1 MIQLEQEEIDL
12 LKERG
17 FSIKTK
23 FFGKEINWQTKKM
36 SLSRLVDLSDV
47 YIKMQVDENAMY
59 SNDIGDVIAEQF
71 KSVKMNAK
79 KAAEALA
86 IAVSD
91 GFFTRKLIAWHF
103 LRNINPKELKEYTE
117 KLIKQSDYQNFTV
130 SIILMNGNRITKPTV
145 IEKNQMEKMKE
156 KGLNPSTES

>member
-1 MIQLEQEEIDL
+1 MIKLEQEEIDL

-17 FSIKTK
+17 FYIKTK
-23 FFGKEINWQTKKM
+23 FLGKEINWQTKKM

-91 GFFTRKLIAWHF
+91 GFFIRKLVAWHF

-145 IEKNQMEKMKE
+145 IEKTEK
-156 KGLNPSTES
+156 KG

>member
-23 FFGKEINWQTKKM
+23 FLGKEINWQTKKM

-71 KSVKMNAK
+71 K
-79 KAAEALA
+79 
-86 IAVSD
+86 
-91 GFFTRKLIAWHF
+91 
-103 LRNINPKELKEYTE
+103 
-117 KLIKQSDYQNFTV
+117 
-130 SIILMNGNRITKPTV
+130 
-145 IEKNQMEKMKE
+145 
-156 KGLNPSTES
+156 

>member
-59 SNDIGDVIAEQF
+59 SNDIGEVIAEQF

-79 KAAEALA
+79 KASEALA
-86 IAVSD
+86 IAVSN
-91 GFFTRKLIAWHF
+91 GFFNMLKLI
-103 LRNINPKELKEYTE
+103 
-117 KLIKQSDYQNFTV
+117 
-130 SIILMNGNRITKPTV
+130 
-145 IEKNQMEKMKE
+145 
-156 KGLNPSTES
+156 

>member
-1 MIQLEQEEIDL
+1 MKQLEQDEIDL

-23 FFGKEINWQTKKM
+23 FFGKEIYWQTKKM

-59 SNDIGDVIAEQF
+59 SDDIGDVIAEQF
-71 KSVKMNAK
+71 KSVKSNAK
-79 KAAEALA
+79 KAAEVLS

-91 GFFTRKLIAWHF
+91 GFFKRKLIAWHF
-103 LRNINPKELKEYTE
+103 MRNLSPEELKNYTQ
-117 KLIKQSDYQNFTV
+117 KLIKQSDYQNFTL
-130 SIILMNGNRITKPTV
+130 SIILMNGNRITKPTM
-145 IEKNQMEKMKE
+145 IEEKEKMK
-156 KGLNPSTES
+156 G

>member
-23 FFGKEINWQTKKM
+23 FLGKEINWQTKKM

-59 SNDIGDVIAEQF
+59 SDDIGDVIAEQF

-79 KAAEALA
+79 KAA
-86 IAVSD
+86 
-91 GFFTRKLIAWHF
+91 
-103 LRNINPKELKEYTE
+103 
-117 KLIKQSDYQNFTV
+117 
-130 SIILMNGNRITKPTV
+130 
-145 IEKNQMEKMKE
+145 
-156 KGLNPSTES
+156 

>member
-23 FFGKEINWQTKKM
+23 FLGKEINWQTKKM

-59 SNDIGDVIAEQF
+59 SNDIGDVIAE
-71 KSVKMNAK
+71 
-79 KAAEALA
+79 
-86 IAVSD
+86 
-91 GFFTRKLIAWHF
+91 
-103 LRNINPKELKEYTE
+103 
-117 KLIKQSDYQNFTV
+117 
-130 SIILMNGNRITKPTV
+130 
-145 IEKNQMEKMKE
+145 
-156 KGLNPSTES
+156 

>member
-1 MIQLEQEEIDL
+1 
-12 LKERG
+12 
-17 FSIKTK
+17 
-23 FFGKEINWQTKKM
+23 M

-86 IAVSD
+86 IAVSN
-91 GFFTRKLIAWHF
+91 GFFTRKLVAWHF

-145 IEKNQMEKMKE
+145 IEKTEMK
-156 KGLNPSTES
+156 G